1 MQFVKASERLPEMP
15 EDIKCSKELALKIDG
30 DYDTGRAYNGSNGVI
45 FCGKKYN
52 VLTEKA
58 FEKIFWLD
66 ENPPPPA
73 SAVDEAAR
81 LYPEPTGRIRERPYT
96 EHEIVD
102 IQRDVHIRCAGM
114 YTDTIDK
121 LKAENEKIRFALENL
136 VEDIKRHPD
145 DTRYAMAVKIATE
158 ELKTNSI

>member
-66 ENPPPPA
+66 ENPSPAA
-73 SAVDEAAR
+73 SAVEEAAR
-81 LYPEPTGRIRERPYT
+81 MYPYHSFLRHDTTDKLR
-96 EHEIVD
+96 
-102 IQRDVHIRCAGM
+102 QAHITCAGM

-121 LKAENEKIRFALENL
+121 LKAENEKMRQALEMIR
-136 VEDIKRHPD
+136 D
-145 DTRYAMAVKIATE
+145 AVGGPVIPSYTGLEKLYSIATGA
-158 ELKTNSI
+158 LKTT